1 MEKLLILTPDAQRDI
16 DDAFSW
22 YEEQSIGLGK
32 EFIYCVDSK
41 LSYLILN
48 TSLYQVVHKSNIK
61 RAFISRFPF
70 SIYFIDEA
78 EIITVIAIIH
88 QNRNPDSW
96 KSRI

>member
-1 MEKLLILTPDAQRDI
+1 MEKLLILTQDAQRDV
-16 DDAFSW
+16 DEAFLW
-22 YEEQSIGLGK
+22 YEEQSIGLGM

-41 LSYLILN
+41 LSYLKLN
-48 TSLYQVVHKSNIK
+48 TSLYQVVHKNNIK

-70 SIYFIDEA
+70 SIYYIDEA

-88 QNRNPDSW
+88 QSRNPDTW